1 MTAVQQAASEAVL
14 AGLSIVPPRED
25 GSKAPE
31 GAWKQY
37 QGARPTPAVLHEWY
51 GPRSGLG
58 VVCGAVSGNLE
69 CLDFDDRE
77 VYERFLELAHQAEL
91 DDVVRRLETGYV
103 EDSPSGGVHYLYRCD
118 TIGGNI

>member
-1 MTAVQQAASEAVL
+1 MTEVQRAAAEAVQ

-25 GSKAPE
+25 GSKAPD
-31 GAWKQY
+31 GAWKQF
-37 QGARPTPAVLHEWY
+37 QAERPTPAVLREWY
-51 GPRSGLG
+51 GPRTGLG

-91 DDVVRRLETGYV
+91 GHVRPP
-103 EDSPSGGVHYLYRCD
+103 D
-118 TIGGNI
+118 